1 MRLTEQSIFQG
12 EGGTKHLQEMLMSAL
27 TGGRIGSVLLLAFL
41 SA

>member
-12 EGGTKHLQEMLMSAL
+12 EGTKHLQEMLMSAL